1 MAAISMSRPSPSP
14 RKSHISRGTD
24 PQASERARAR
34 ALRVI
39 VQGVCQ
45 RIQANSSRPQTS
57 PHRYMPRMDLYDD
70 DQSPTIYAMLELP
83 GVSRENISVKVQGGL
98 LIVDGRR
105 GSPLLERINSLE
117 RNAANGGG
125 RTHAAFKT
133 KELKYGEFHRE
144 ITLPEGCTTE
154 EINAEMTDGML
165 LLSWPRLPRTPA
177 RIAYATPSLS
187 TTTTTPDTKPSA
199 GAHLPVRM

>member
-1 MAAISMSRPSPSP
+1 MSRPSPSP

-57 PHRYMPRMDLYDD
+57 PHRYMPRYVFRYHNARILVLTLYTSRMDLYDD

-144 ITLPEGCTTE
+144 ITLPEGCTVSIKVYVFLCRMALANTFFYRPKRS
-154 EINAEMTDGML
+154 T
-165 LLSWPRLPRTPA
+165 PR
-177 RIAYATPSLS
+177 
-187 TTTTTPDTKPSA
+187 
-199 GAHLPVRM
+199 